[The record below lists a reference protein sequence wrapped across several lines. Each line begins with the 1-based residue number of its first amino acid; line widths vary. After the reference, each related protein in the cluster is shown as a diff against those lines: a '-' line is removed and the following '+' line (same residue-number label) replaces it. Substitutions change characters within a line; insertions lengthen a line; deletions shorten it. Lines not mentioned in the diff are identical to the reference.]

1 MPKAKSP
8 RSCKSKCKN
17 SYAAYLLYAVSIV
30 GFIDLYSSG
39 SIIGHYTPLVAV
51 DVTVYIVLII
61 LAALIHRGSCCA
73 KWLYGIVAIAWY
85 CALLFYLPKFNHT
98 LDWYTLFMQWV
109 LSALA
114 LWALLSP
121 KRTQDCNL
129 D

>member
-1 MPKAKSP
+1 MSKAGCQSAGK
-8 RSCKSKCKN
+8 KKCRN
-17 SYAAYLLYAVSIV
+17 SYAAYLLYAVSLI
-30 GFIDLYSSG
+30 GFLDLYSSG
-39 SIIGHYTPLVAV
+39 SITGHYTPLVGV
-51 DVTVYIVLII
+51 DIGVYLVMIVL
-61 LAALIHRGSCCA
+61 AMLIHRGSCCA
-73 KWLYGIVAIAWY
+73 KWAYGVLAVAWY

-121 KRTQDCNL
+121 RRKQDCNL